1 MLFLYGMHKRDKGRG
16 QSRKNSAII
25 IKIIIPSRLWL
36 LVYFSSDSPSLLDR
50 HCQGLVRTSQDQ
62 SGAQAGVANTALLYH
77 LLDRQTMLRTLRQSS
92 IALMP

>member
-50 HCQGLVRTSQDQ
+50 HCQGLVRTSQEPSQ
-62 SGAQAGVANTALLYH
+62 VRSGQVRITREEAVSELSVLF
-77 LLDRQTMLRTLRQSS
+77 
-92 IALMP
+92 